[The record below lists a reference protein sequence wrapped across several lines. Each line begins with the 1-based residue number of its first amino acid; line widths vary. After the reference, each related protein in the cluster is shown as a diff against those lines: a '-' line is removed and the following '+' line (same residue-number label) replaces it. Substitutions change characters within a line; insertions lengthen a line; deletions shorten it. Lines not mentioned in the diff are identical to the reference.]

1 MHRQICVFLLTLRGL
16 RLWWVAGSGAVMLL
30 YLWNKRSKDVK
41 TAATHR
47 IQEPRGANQE
57 YLQNAEGNEN

>member
-1 MHRQICVFLLTLRGL
+1 
-16 RLWWVAGSGAVMLL
+16 MLL